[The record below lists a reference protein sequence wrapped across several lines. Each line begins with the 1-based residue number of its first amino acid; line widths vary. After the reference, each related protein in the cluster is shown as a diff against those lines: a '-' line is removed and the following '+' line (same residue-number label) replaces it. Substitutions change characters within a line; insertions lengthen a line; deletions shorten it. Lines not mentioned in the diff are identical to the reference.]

1 MGWRWVVVD
10 IDANVDSGGAS
21 RELDAEGDRVKKE
34 PAAVELPWLGRS
46 LEAELRR
53 LPSRTSS
60 PAVKDEGCIAGGC
73 SELAASW
80 RLSAM

>member
-1 MGWRWVVVD
+1 MGWRCVVVD
-10 IDANVDSGGAS
+10 VGSGSAPW
-21 RELDAEGDRVKKE
+21 ELDAEGDRLKKE

-53 LPSRTSS
+53 LPSKTSS
-60 PAVKDEGCIAGGC
+60 PAVKDEDCIAGGC